1 MSGKNRLIV
10 DKRAFKDTVYTELAK
25 VAKAMANPVRL
36 EIIDLVAQGPFSVEQ
51 IANYTNQSIAN
62 ASQHLQNLK
71 KAQLVQIN
79 KQGNFV
85 YYSLRSNGVYKTWI
99 ALREL
104 GIHFNAE
111 VEKVI
116 TGFRQGQNENLQAI
130 DADTLATLLKE
141 EEILLLDVRPKEEYN
156 RGHIH
161 QALSMPLQQLEKA
174 VKAFDKR
181 KTIVAYCR
189 GPFCVYA
196 DEAVAFL
203 MEKGF
208 KAIRLEE
215 GYPEWVLKGLPT
227 NKKEE

>member
-1 MSGKNRLIV
+1 M
-10 DKRAFKDTVYTELAK
+10 DKRVFKDTVYTELAK

-36 EIIDLVAQGPFSVEQ
+36 EIIDLLAQGPFSVEL
-51 IANYTNQSIAN
+51 IAKYTNQSIAN
-62 ASQHLQNLK
+62 TSQHLQNLK

-116 TGFRQGQNENLQAI
+116 ADFRQGQNENLQAI
-130 DADTLATLLKE
+130 DADTLTTLLQE
-141 EEILLLDVRPKEEYN
+141 EEILLLDVRPEEEYN

-161 QALSMPLQQLEKA
+161 QALSMPLQQLEEA
-174 VKAFDKR
+174 VKTLEKR

-196 DEAVAFL
+196 DQAVAFL

-208 KAIRLEE
+208 KAVRLEE
-215 GYPEWVLKGLPT
+215 GYPEWALKGLPT